1 MEISGTIGKEF
12 WDRRIH
18 NENGFVL
25 ILTMVML
32 ATLSILGVMV
42 LNTTNTELGITANAR
57 TNSDAFVAA
66 ELATEYAKQKV
77 VSAPALIDGNY
88 DLIADDDVVGGILPP
103 GIELEATG
111 SNEIFFYTGPAPSVM
126 STQTSADAYLSNIYR
141 TTDSTNSVAEGEAA
155 FYRVSVTVKARGRSS
170 ARVET
175 LFVNRGG
182 QVF

>member
-1 MEISGTIGKEF
+1 MKNTANRFMS
-12 WDRRIH
+12 RRIN
-18 NENGFVL
+18 NEQGFVL

-42 LNTTNTELGITANAR
+42 LNTTNTELGITSNSR

-77 VSAPALIDGNY
+77 VSNPGSITGDF
-88 DLIADDDVVGGILPP
+88 DLATDDSAFAGILPS
-103 GIELEATG
+103 GITVETSA
-111 SNEIFFYTGPAPSVM
+111 SNEIYFYTGPAPLTM
-126 STQTSADAYLSNIYR
+126 SESTSADAYANNIYR
-141 TTDSTNSVAEGEAA
+141 SSDSATSVAEGEAA
-155 FYRVSVTVKARGRSS
+155 YYRVSVSVKARGRST
-170 ARVET
+170 AHVET